1 MWMAL
6 IVFAITKM
14 LMIKE
19 KDVTVVDFWVV
30 ERYRKRDTTALVH
43 VIQCGSWWME
53 YWYNFPGTT
62 SVLPTSFFLP
72 LHLLYTHPTSTP
84 HLCRKLVIATHLLR
98 YRYVQ
103 RCGMN
108 RYIQYHVSVYTFSY
122 HTVVPTSAYY
132 LMVSTL
138 CMNPQLL
145 PISHGATLTYLP
157 YCSVTKSFILLL
169 PPMQSLRSESLTLL
183 PSTLMSFHLTC

>member
-1 MWMAL
+1 MDTIRRPVRRSMPARSDAYLSEFTINPAL
-6 IVFAITKM
+6 PEGVNMDPATGTITGSFRNTTSNQVYT
-14 LMIKE
+14 
-19 KDVTVVDFWVV
+19 VTG
-30 ERYRKRDTTALVH
+30 RN
-43 VIQCGSWWME
+43 E

-62 SVLPTSFFLP
+62 SVLPTSFFLL
-72 LHLLYTHPTSTP
+72 LHQLYTHPTSTP

-98 YRYVQ
+98 SRYIQ

-108 RYIQYHVSVYTFSY
+108 RYIQYLVSVHTFSY

-138 CMNPQLL
+138 CMKPQLL

-157 YCSVTKSFILLL
+157 YCRVTKSFILLL
-169 PPMQSLRSESLTLL
+169 PPIQSLRSE
-183 PSTLMSFHLTC
+183 